1 MIPDPRVITRAINKR
16 KATTV
21 MLITALSIAPVFS
34 SYADTQGIFE
44 LNMETYPTVPAA
56 NDILQK
62 AFSDNSDSES
72 ETTGS
77 LVGSNVSDLD
87 TTGILTESNAS
98 VTETIDAA
106 DETTEAVEKTAVAAT
121 EAIEKTET
129 TAVDSTDM
137 SQVDD
142 GPTVPADYL
151 KTEEELLWEL
161 ENKAWIEEQLRLQNE
176 ALHALQIGEFFKDS
190 VLVGDSVA
198 EGFNLYAMRN
208 PAFPIFQNLKFLTKV
223 SYSVHNAF
231 MSSSYNPR
239 FQGAQMYA
247 WDSMRLMG
255 IKHAYTFFGLNDL
268 GSGVDNTVAQYL
280 KYIARV
286 QQEIPDIKITIVST
300 TPMYKGSE
308 KKVLN
313 NANIRALNAE
323 MAELAVQNGWG
334 YIDVASRLCDS
345 DGCLA
350 KQYCSDKY
358 VHQNNSAYQIW
369 QTAFEEYAEAHLEDS
384 YNNA

>member
-77 LVGSNVSDLD
+77 LAGSNVSDLD

-308 KKVLN
+308 KKALN

-323 MAELAVQNGWG
+323 MAELAAENGWG

-369 QTAFEEYAEAHLEDS
+369 QAAFEEYAEAHLEDS
-384 YNNA
+384 YINA

>member
-72 ETTGS
+72 ETTGVLTEAYAS
-77 LVGSNVSDLD
+77 FAE
-87 TTGILTESNAS
+87 TTGVLAETS
-98 VTETIDAA
+98 VSFAETA
-106 DETTEAVEKTAVAAT
+106 EAVEETTGTDDETSESV
-121 EAIEKTET
+121 EETET
-129 TAVDSTDM
+129 TAMDSADM
-137 SQVDD
+137 SQTNI
-142 GPTVPADYL
+142 GPTVPADYF

-323 MAELAVQNGWG
+323 MAELAAQNGWG

-369 QTAFEEYAEAHLEDS
+369 QAAFEEYAEAHLEDS

>member
-56 NDILQK
+56 NDILK
-62 AFSDNSDSES
+62 KVFSDNSDSAS
-72 ETTGS
+72 E
-77 LVGSNVSDLD
+77 
-87 TTGILTESNAS
+87 TTGILTENNAS
-98 VTETIDAA
+98 VSETIDAA
-106 DETTEAVEKTAVAAT
+106 DVTINASDETTEAVEEIAVAAT
-121 EAIEKTET
+121 EAIEETET

-142 GPTVPADYL
+142 GPTVPADYF

-313 NANIRALNAE
+313 NVNIRALNAE
-323 MAELAVQNGWG
+323 MAELAAQNGWG

-369 QTAFEEYAEAHLEDS
+369 QAAFEEYAEAHLEDS

>member
-1 MIPDPRVITRAINKR
+1 LETEISLFLEREGIEYEEQKKFPWLKNYRLDFYLPQYNVAIEC
-16 KATTV
+16 
-21 MLITALSIAPVFS
+21 
-34 SYADTQGIFE
+34 QGRQHF
-44 LNMETYPTVPAA
+44 
-56 NDILQK
+56 
-62 AFSDNSDSES
+62 
-72 ETTGS
+72 
-77 LVGSNVSDLD
+77 
-87 TTGILTESNAS
+87 
-98 VTETIDAA
+98 
-106 DETTEAVEKTAVAAT
+106 EAVE
-121 EAIEKTET
+121 
-129 TAVDSTDM
+129 
-137 SQVDD
+137 QF
-142 GPTVPADYL
+142 GG
-151 KTEEELLWEL
+151 
-161 ENKAWIEEQLRLQNE
+161 EEQLRLQNE

-308 KKVLN
+308 KKALN
-313 NANIRALNAE
+313 NASIRALNAE
-323 MAELAVQNGWG
+323 MAELAAENGWG

-369 QTAFEEYAEAHLEDS
+369 QAAFEEYAEAHLEDS
-384 YNNA
+384 YDNA

>member
-62 AFSDNSDSES
+62 AFSDNSDSAS
-72 ETTGS
+72 E
-77 LVGSNVSDLD
+77 
-87 TTGILTESNAS
+87 TTGILTENNAS
-98 VTETIDAA
+98 VSETIDAA
-106 DETTEAVEKTAVAAT
+106 DVTINASDETTEAVEEIAVAAT
-121 EAIEKTET
+121 EAIEETET

-142 GPTVPADYL
+142 GPTVPADYF

-323 MAELAVQNGWG
+323 MAELAAQNGWG

-369 QTAFEEYAEAHLEDS
+369 QAAFEEYAEAHLEDS

>member
-56 NDILQK
+56 NDILK
-62 AFSDNSDSES
+62 KVFSDNSDSAS
-72 ETTGS
+72 E
-77 LVGSNVSDLD
+77 
-87 TTGILTESNAS
+87 TTGILTENNAS
-98 VTETIDAA
+98 VSETIDAA
-106 DETTEAVEKTAVAAT
+106 DVTINASDETTEAVEEIAVAAT
-121 EAIEKTET
+121 EAIEETET

-142 GPTVPADYL
+142 GPTVPADYF

-255 IKHAYTFFGLNDL
+255 IKHVYTFFGLNDL

-308 KKVLN
+308 KKALN

-323 MAELAVQNGWG
+323 MAELAAQNGWG
-334 YIDVASRLCDS
+334 YIDIASRLCDS

-369 QTAFEEYAEAHLEDS
+369 QAAFEEYAEAHLEDS
-384 YNNA
+384 YDNA

>member
-1 MIPDPRVITRAINKR
+1 MKKKDIS
-16 KATTV
+16 TV
-21 MLITALSIAPVFS
+21 LLVTALSIATVFS

-72 ETTGS
+72 ETTGFPIETNAS
-77 LVGSNVSDLD
+77 FAE
-87 TTGILTESNAS
+87 TTGVLAETSASFAESTEVAEETAGIVEEATETAAGITESVDEA
-98 VTETIDAA
+98 ETDAM
-106 DETTEAVEKTAVAAT
+106 
-121 EAIEKTET
+121 
-129 TAVDSTDM
+129 DSTDI
-137 SQVDD
+137 SQTTT
-142 GPTVPADYL
+142 GPTLPADYE

-323 MAELAVQNGWG
+323 MAELAAENGWG

-369 QTAFEEYAEAHLEDS
+369 QAAFEEYAEAHLEDS

>member
-16 KATTV
+16 KATAV

-72 ETTGS
+72 ETTGVLTEAYAS
-77 LVGSNVSDLD
+77 FAE
-87 TTGILTESNAS
+87 TTGVLAETS
-98 VTETIDAA
+98 VSFAETA
-106 DETTEAVEKTAVAAT
+106 EAVEETTGTDDETSESV
-121 EAIEKTET
+121 EETET
-129 TAVDSTDM
+129 TAMDSADM
-137 SQVDD
+137 SQTNI
-142 GPTVPADYL
+142 GPTVPADYF

-323 MAELAVQNGWG
+323 MAELAAQNGWG

-369 QTAFEEYAEAHLEDS
+369 QAAFEEYAEAHLEDS

>member
-308 KKVLN
+308 KKALN
-313 NANIRALNAE
+313 DANIRALNAE
-323 MAELAVQNGWG
+323 MAELAAQNGWG

-369 QTAFEEYAEAHLEDS
+369 QAAFEEYAEAHLEDS

>member
-21 MLITALSIAPVFS
+21 VLITVLSIAPVFS

-62 AFSDNSDSES
+62 AFSDNSDS
-72 ETTGS
+72 
-77 LVGSNVSDLD
+77 
-87 TTGILTESNAS
+87 AS
-98 VTETIDAA
+98 
-106 DETTEAVEKTAVAAT
+106 
-121 EAIEKTET
+121 ET

-142 GPTVPADYL
+142 VPTVPADYL

-231 MSSSYNPR
+231 MSKSYNPR
-239 FQGAQMYA
+239 YQGGQMYA

-308 KKVLN
+308 KKALN

-323 MAELAVQNGWG
+323 MAELAAENGWG

-369 QTAFEEYAEAHLEDS
+369 QAAFEEYAEAHLEDS

>member
-1 MIPDPRVITRAINKR
+1 MKKIDILAVLLVA
-16 KATTV
+16 
-21 MLITALSIAPVFS
+21 ALSIAPVFS

-62 AFSDNSDSES
+62 AFSDNSDSAS

-77 LVGSNVSDLD
+77 LAGSNVSDLD
-87 TTGILTESNAS
+87 TTGILTENNAS
-98 VTETIDAA
+98 VSETIDAA
-106 DETTEAVEKTAVAAT
+106 DVTIIASDETTEAVEETAVAAT
-121 EAIEKTET
+121 EAIEETET
-129 TAVDSTDM
+129 TSVDSTDM
-137 SQVDD
+137 SQVGD

-176 ALHALQIGEFFKDS
+176 ALHALQIGEFFKNS

-308 KKVLN
+308 KKALN

-323 MAELAVQNGWG
+323 MAELAAENGWG

-369 QTAFEEYAEAHLEDS
+369 QAAFEEYAEAHLEDS
-384 YNNA
+384 YDNA